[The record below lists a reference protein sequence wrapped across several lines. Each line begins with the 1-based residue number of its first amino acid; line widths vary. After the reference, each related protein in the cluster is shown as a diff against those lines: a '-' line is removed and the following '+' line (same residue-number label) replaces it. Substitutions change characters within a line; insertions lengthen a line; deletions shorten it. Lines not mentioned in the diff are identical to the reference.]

1 MIGGLSP
8 LVRLRDFSFGR
19 MRVGLAGGVWIKN
32 PTSGLTYQT
41 EDYETYKVVFS
52 SGLYSLNSQGG
63 SYLYPIDFYPGK
75 SLIPPFAPEPVYSS
89 NVDAA
94 SWKANFEDFSTEPN
108 PYLTGDVTLWPL
120 VPVSFVAS
128 TANFASSIT
137 VYKLHDVFEPF
148 TSDMGVYPIGAVV
161 VVSRVVDGARQ
172 EIWRTAPGVNLS
184 TRQEGGR
191 LLVLEAKKLRL
202 TYDPLPDV
210 LAHLDHFGERL
221 EVWMETEMSGGSR
234 VWRRLFRSAP
244 AAQVSIAALQSA
256 GLVDG
261 DGYVTQLDSAGQ
273 LPVYGR
279 NALGPF
285 SVVDTFRPAT

>member
-19 MRVGLAGGVWIKN
+19 MRVLLAGGAFLRS
-32 PTSGLTYQT
+32 PGGTYRLETQDYLTYQM
-41 EDYETYKVVFS
+41 VHSVS
-52 SGLYSLNSQGG
+52 SYSLKNHGG
-63 SYLYPIDFYPGK
+63 SYGAPFDFGIGARPDAPVIPLAGPGQEFFIEPRFWEG
-75 SLIPPFAPEPVYSS
+75 SWEPLSTPASAFIEGDYYAWPFE
-89 NVDAA
+89 
-94 SWKANFEDFSTEPN
+94 T
-108 PYLTGDVTLWPL
+108 
-120 VPVSFVAS
+120 VSFVS
-128 TANFASSIT
+128 NIT

-148 TSDMGVYPIGAVV
+148 TSDWIVQSTGAVV
-161 VVSRVVDGARQ
+161 VVSRVVDGAWQ
-172 EIWRTAPGVNLS
+172 EIWRSASGVNLS
-184 TRQEGGR
+184 TRRQGSQ
-191 LLVLEAKKLRL
+191 LLVVEAKKLRL

-210 LAHLDHFGERL
+210 LANLDHFGDRL

-234 VWRRLFRSAP
+234 EWRRLFRSAP
-244 AAQVSIAALQSA
+244 AAQISIAALQSA